1 MSQAPGNGAGNG
13 AANGAGTSKPR
24 KKNADSLAFLSSLTR
39 SLDGVVPPEGPKG
52 RLGILRLALYSAWNA
67 QLTRMAAALT
77 YRTIFGLIP
86 VLAIGVALLGAF
98 STEDQVRDN
107 IRRVLQFSGLTEI
120 QITEPP
126 AGEQAE
132 GEAAPPPPAPV
143 ASDGGP
149 KGSPSTKGLDGWIEE
164 IVAKTRGVSYS
175 GIAIIGLLT
184 LVYAAISM
192 LVEVEL
198 AFNQIFHAPGARSW
212 GRRLTQYWTLLTLGP
227 ILLFLSFAVGER
239 FIGWVRDFAS
249 DAATKEWQSA
259 LLAAV
264 GFLSTVC
271 ISTIMLFVVYIVVPN
286 TRVRLLPALA
296 GALAAAALWE
306 IGKWGFR
313 GYVAMGG
320 VSKLYGAVALVPLF
334 MFWIYVTWLIVLSG
348 LQLAFSIQMYREVRE
363 LGPSVWERFFRPR
376 GSDPAV
382 VDASVSLPIM
392 AVIARR
398 FAGGQPVRAADLGGE
413 FALAETVVLD
423 MLQRLAGAGLL
434 HRVETGEE
442 NDRAFALS
450 RPPETISAE
459 EVLLAGDR
467 PWDGADRCPQADL
480 LRRTRDTRLAAV
492 RGRTLAEVAAESPGS
507 SLSAATAASTIPAAT
522 PA

>member
-1 MSQAPGNGAGNG
+1 MSQAPGNGTGSG
-13 AANGAGTSKPR
+13 GGKGKPR
-24 KKNADSLAFLSSLTR
+24 RQSSDSLAFLSSLTR

-107 IRRVLQFSGLTEI
+107 IRRVLHFSGLTEI
-120 QITEPP
+120 QVTEPP
-126 AGEQAE
+126 TGEQAE
-132 GEAAPPPPAPV
+132 GDPAAPPPAPV
-143 ASDGGP
+143 ASDG
-149 KGSPSTKGLDGWIEE
+149 SPATTTKGLDGWIEE

-184 LVYAAISM
+184 LAYAAISM

-227 ILLFLSFAVGER
+227 VLLFLSFAVGER
-239 FIGWVRDFAS
+239 FIGWVREFAA
-249 DAATKEWQSA
+249 DAATQEWQSA

-296 GALAAAALWE
+296 GAVAAAALWE

-334 MFWIYVTWLIVLSG
+334 MFWIYVTWLIVLAG

-363 LGPSVWERFFRPR
+363 LGPSVWERFLRPR

-382 VDASVSLPIM
+382 VDASVSLPLM

-413 FALAETVVLD
+413 FALTETIVLD

-480 LRRTRDTRLAAV
+480 LRRTRDARLAAV
-492 RGRTLAEVAAESPGS
+492 RGKTLAEVAAEQPP
-507 SLSAATAASTIPAAT
+507 AASNPAA
-522 PA
+522 ASS

>member
-1 MSQAPGNGAGNG
+1 MSQAPVNGTGSG
-13 AANGAGTSKPR
+13 GGKGKPKR
-24 KKNADSLAFLSSLTR
+24 QSSDSLAFLSSLTR

-107 IRRVLQFSGLTEI
+107 IRRVLHFSGLTEI
-120 QITEPP
+120 QVTEPP
-126 AGEQAE
+126 TGEQAE
-132 GEAAPPPPAPV
+132 GDPAAPPPAPV
-143 ASDGGP
+143 ASDG
-149 KGSPSTKGLDGWIEE
+149 SPATTTKGLDGWIED

-184 LVYAAISM
+184 LAYAAISM

-227 ILLFLSFAVGER
+227 VLLFLSFAVGER
-239 FIGWVRDFAS
+239 FIGWVREFAS
-249 DAATKEWQSA
+249 DAATQEWQSA

-296 GALAAAALWE
+296 GAVAAAALWE

-334 MFWIYVTWLIVLSG
+334 MFWIYVTWLIVLAG

-363 LGPSVWERFFRPR
+363 LGPSVWERFLRPR

-382 VDASVSLPIM
+382 VDASVSLPLM

-413 FALAETVVLD
+413 FALTETIVLD

-480 LRRTRDTRLAAV
+480 LRRTRDARLAAV
-492 RGRTLAEVAAESPGS
+492 RGKTLAEVAAEQPPAPAVDVS
-507 SLSAATAASTIPAAT
+507 SVTQGTA
-522 PA
+522 